1 MKIKFFKIFPKRQKE
16 SMKSNTKRN
25 KMRRIPTQKKKEN
38 IFNKIIEKNFLN
50 LRKEMTIK
58 LQAA

>member
-1 MKIKFFKIFPKRQKE
+1 
-16 SMKSNTKRN
+16 
-25 KMRRIPTQKKKEN
+25 MRRIPTQKKKEN